1 MAKSARSKSSIKNRN
16 ALRATVFGPHE
27 AARIKRLAEKQRITA
42 GSTADLMV
50 DDSEEPASGASA
62 AAKDVEM
69 AEANSS
75 NTNSGD
81 NEAGPK
87 RSSKRTAKGGKNGK
101 RIVVRNKKGRV
112 MSRNSVSWVKQK
124 RFK

>member
-81 NEAGPK
+81 NEAGSK
-87 RSSKRTAKGGKNGK
+87 RSSKKTAKGGKNGK

-112 MSRNSVSWVKQK
+112 MSRNS
-124 RFK
+124 

>member
-50 DDSEEPASGASA
+50 EDSEEPASGTSA
-62 AAKDVEM
+62 AAKD
-69 AEANSS
+69 
-75 NTNSGD
+75 
-81 NEAGPK
+81 
-87 RSSKRTAKGGKNGK
+87 
-101 RIVVRNKKGRV
+101 
-112 MSRNSVSWVKQK
+112 
-124 RFK
+124 

>member
-50 DDSEEPASGASA
+50 EDSEEPASGTSA

-69 AEANSS
+69 AEAN
-75 NTNSGD
+75 NKNSGD
-81 NEAGPK
+81 NESGSK
-87 RSSKRTAKGGKNGK
+87 RSSKKTAKGGKNGK